1 MTADPVEGMAQ
12 RLGQIEGCSVLFDPG
27 KQRGRELVQMARD
40 AKADGILW
48 IMTKF
53 CDPEEYDYVPVKRM
67 ADAAGIPLLAVEVD
81 QQMVNYEQAR
91 SAVEAFAEMLR

>member
-1 MTADPVEGMAQ
+1 MVALAQ
-12 RLGQIEGCSVLFDPG
+12 Q
-27 KQRGRELVQMARD
+27 

-48 IMTKF
+48 VMTKF

-91 SAVEAFAEMLR
+91 SAVEAFVETLR